1 MSALLEKAQ
10 ETLSRATADAGK
22 KMQDFKENDKVKQ
35 MSYDKKDP
43 SSKSI
48 FTTNTGMGVEDTDV
62 WLKVAGDKQG
72 PALLQDHHA
81 REKVPLFRQSNVDS
95 SFRSRENSRTC
106 RSR

>member
-1 MSALLEKAQ
+1 MSAILEKAQ

-35 MSYDKKDP
+35 MAYDKKDP

-81 REKVPLFRQSNVDS
+81 REKVLEIKAALMVDS
-95 SFRSRENSRTC
+95 PFRS
-106 RSR
+106 